1 MKSKILHKSLKYIL
15 PLKTNDLI
23 RLGNKNDGGYIV
35 SKRALKNVNFMISFG
50 MSNNWSF
57 EENFLKINSNNKIQI
72 YDHTV
77 GYKYFFLGFIKSI
90 KRVFYFRSN
99 LQNILKKF
107 TELIGY
113 HRVINNN
120 RIQHLQIKVSPK
132 NSYGENNLNRILSK
146 IKSKK
151 ILLSID
157 IEGDEYKILDNINKH
172 SKLIHL
178 LIIEFHYLDKKRPL
192 FKRILEKLKKDFD
205 IIHIHGN
212 NYTSFCKDGLPITLE
227 MTFRNKKLYP
237 LSKKN
242 LVKKFPVKELD
253 YSNLKTQNDLNF
265 YY

>member
-1 MKSKILHKSLKYIL
+1 MKSKILHRSLKYIL

-90 KRVFYFRSN
+90 KRIFYFRSN

-113 HRVINNN
+113 HR
-120 RIQHLQIKVSPK
+120 IKVSPK
-132 NSYGENNLNRILSK
+132 NSFGENNLNQILSK
-146 IKSKK
+146 IKNKK

-178 LIIEFHYLDKKRPL
+178 LIIEFHYLDKERSS

-237 LSKKN
+237 FIKKN

-253 YSNLKTQNDLNF
+253 YPNLKTQNDLNF